1 MTRIGP
7 MSAAGEGRALADS
20 KDGRARSN
28 APRRFRAIGSTPRP
42 TDVTPALDGLLC
54 GLRLAL
60 GTGDPQA
67 DAAALSRVD
76 DWDRVARLAAWH
88 RVTTLLLDGLGPEV
102 ERIAGPRLAR
112 RLCQRR
118 RRVRIRGLRQLDVL
132 ADAAGALAES
142 GIPCLVIKGL
152 PLSQRLHGNPLTRES
167 IDIDLLV
174 PPDAFSA
181 AERTLRER
189 GWYRR
194 SPTFRETPARNRW
207 YARLVKD
214 VVLARPA
221 RADAGPPLV
230 LELHRRLTGNPY
242 LLDVSFDRLHAESAV
257 TTVGGYA
264 FRTPGDDAQ
273 LGYLACHGLHHAWH
287 RLKWLCDIAAL
298 VVSMDESGLARSLV
312 WCRARG
318 IDIAVAPA
326 LGLCAQALHVTRPRA
341 AASLPFGAWRSR
353 LVERLAQ
360 RTWGKPDTYIWSNVP
375 SLLQMKALHLLAKS
389 DPRYLLHEL
398 AITLFKPDHFGQPDL
413 PDRFFLLYPLTHPLH
428 KLLRIIRRA
437 RGTERSG

>member
-1 MTRIGP
+1 MKRDGP
-7 MSAAGEGRALADS
+7 MPAGGEDHALADPTDGRALSGALR
-20 KDGRARSN
+20 G
-28 APRRFRAIGSTPRP
+28 PRAIGSTPRP

-76 DWDRVARLAAWH
+76 DWDRFARLAAWH

-102 ERIAGPRLAR
+102 ERITGPRLAH
-112 RLCQRR
+112 RLRQRR
-118 RRVRIRGLRQLDVL
+118 RRARLRGLRQLDAL
-132 ADAAGALAES
+132 ADATRAFDAR
-142 GIPCLVIKGL
+142 GIPCLVVKGL

-189 GWYRR
+189 GWHRH

-207 YARLVKD
+207 YARLAKD
-214 VVLARPA
+214 VKLARPA

-273 LGYLACHGLHHAWH
+273 LGYLACHGLYHCWH

-298 VVSMDESGLARSLV
+298 VASMDEAGLARSLG

-326 LGLCAQALHVTRPRA
+326 LGLCMQALHVARPSA

-353 LVERLAQ
+353 LVERIAQ
-360 RTWGKPDTYIWSNVP
+360 RTWGRPETWPNIRWHLEN
-375 SLLQMKALHLLAKS
+375 KASHLLTRP

-398 AITLFKPDHFGQPDL
+398 ATTVVAPLHLGQPDL
-413 PDRFFLLYPLTHPLH
+413 PDRLFFLYPLVHPFPR
-428 KLLRIIRRA
+428 LLRIARRRLGA
-437 RGTERSG
+437 GRQG

>member
-1 MTRIGP
+1 MDRCPPEAKITPLPTQRMTAPYAGALRGP
-7 MSAAGEGRALADS
+7 
-20 KDGRARSN
+20 
-28 APRRFRAIGSTPRP
+28 RAIGNTPRP

-67 DAAALSRVD
+67 DAAALTRVD

-88 RVTTLLLDGLGPEV
+88 RVTALLLDGLGPEV
-102 ERIAGPRLAR
+102 ERIAGRQFAH
-112 RLCQRR
+112 RLCQRQ
-118 RRVRIRGLRQLDVL
+118 RRVRIRGLQQLDVL

-214 VVLARPA
+214 VVLARSA
-221 RADAGPPLV
+221 RADARPPLV

-273 LGYLACHGLHHAWH
+273 LGYLACHGLQHCWH

-298 VVSMDESGLARSLV
+298 VVSMDESGLARSLG

-326 LGLCAQALHVTRPRA
+326 LGLCAQALHVAHPRA
-341 AASLPFGAWRSR
+341 AASLPFDARRSR
-353 LVERLAQ
+353 FLERIAQ
-360 RTWGKPDTYIWSNVP
+360 RTWNRPETWPNVRWHLE
-375 SLLQMKALHLLAKS
+375 SKVLHLLTKP
-389 DPRYLLHEL
+389 DPRYLLHAL
-398 AITLFKPDHFGQPDL
+398 ATNVFAPHHFGQPDM
-413 PDRFFLLYPLTHPLH
+413 PDRLFLLYPLIYNVRW
-428 KLLRIIRRA
+428 LLRIARRRWGA
-437 RGTERSG
+437 GRQG